1 MGMMGGGWGWWMVD
15 GGWWTTVG
23 GWRWVV
29 LGVTSHSLTLS
40 RSHSLTLSLTIQ
52 RVEGFGEEHV
62 VFIHEAIDQNSLGM
76 VGGRGLNLDG
86 L

>member
-1 MGMMGGGWGWWMVD
+1 MVD
-15 GGWWTTVG
+15 GGWRMVDDGGRVAMGGVG
-23 GWRWVV
+23 RHVA
-29 LGVTSHSLTLS
+29 LSHALTLS
-40 RSHSLTLSLTIQ
+40 LSHSLTLSLTIQ